1 MSVTRKMTTT
11 ESHTDLI
18 QSIYD
23 ERSDKY
29 DDSFHG
35 LLAEDYI
42 NVAKLKEGEFV
53 LDLACGT
60 GLVTLPAAE
69 RVGKTGH
76 VVGVDISDGM
86 LSVGRR
92 KAKQLGLDVPFIQ
105 HDISDLTGLE
115 LLPHGSQGFDLI
127 TCAAALVLLP
137 DPPSAI
143 KHWTTL
149 LKPGGRL
156 VTDVAAKDVNVPSRL
171 FTRIGRQLGKT
182 LQWDQSWVQSEESLE
197 KLLRD
202 SGLRVESVFLTNTY
216 QVREYTVQNSAE
228 TFEQAVASPMY
239 RNFGEPSIREEA
251 KRLFIEAF
259 KAEAGLERVL
269 LDEAKMYMA
278 VGFKP

>member
-1 MSVTRKMTTT
+1 MT
-11 ESHTDLI
+11 ESHANLI
-18 QSIYD
+18 RSIYD
-23 ERSDKY
+23 ERSSNY

-42 NVAKLKEGEFV
+42 RIAEPKAGESV

-69 RVGKTGH
+69 RVGERGH
-76 VVGVDISDGM
+76 VVGIDISDGM
-86 LSVGRR
+86 LEVGRQ
-92 KAKQLGLDVPFIQ
+92 KAAQQGLNVPFIQ
-105 HDISDLTGLE
+105 HDISNLTGLE
-115 LLPHGSQGFDLI
+115 LLPQGSQGFDLI

-137 DPPSAI
+137 NPPKAI
-143 KHWTTL
+143 KHWTAL

-171 FTRIGRQLGKT
+171 FTRIGQELGKT
-182 LQWDQSWVQSEESLE
+182 LQWDQSWVQSEESLA

-202 SGLRVESVFLTNTY
+202 SGLRVGSVFLTKTY
-216 QVREYTVQNSAE
+216 QVRKYTVQKAPE

-239 RNFGEPSIREEA
+239 RNFGEPSVREEA
-251 KRLFIEAF
+251 KRLFVEAF
-259 KAEAGLERVL
+259 KEEAGNEGVL

-278 VGFKP
+278 VAYKP